1 VDQRNPKNRTQNVSR
16 ETFGWLAIVTWGA
29 GHQESKTANMSLL
42 LMGFDCAVASVAKQS
57 QRRIIGNVEKRSP
70 RFSQLRRTKGGV
82 GYL

>member
-1 VDQRNPKNRTQNVSR
+1 MEARNVSR

-57 QRRIIGNVEKRSP
+57 QRRIIGTVEKRSP
-70 RFSQLRRTKGGV
+70 RFSQLR
-82 GYL
+82 